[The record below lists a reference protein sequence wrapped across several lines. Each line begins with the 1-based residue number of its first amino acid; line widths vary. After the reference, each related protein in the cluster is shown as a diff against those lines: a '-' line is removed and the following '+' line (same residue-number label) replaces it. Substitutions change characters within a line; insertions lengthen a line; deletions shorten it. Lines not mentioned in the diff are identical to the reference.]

1 MKKYFERDYQN
12 LVVCSR
18 NIYLEV
24 KYIFK
29 RTINCVPNVTK
40 HFVPNV
46 TKHFV
51 PNVTKHFVPNVTKHS
66 ETLVVINKGK
76 NNRAGFC
83 FFLTRISVITL

>member
-1 MKKYFERDYQN
+1 MKKYFERDYQT

-29 RTINCVPNVTK
+29 RTIDC
-40 HFVPNV
+40 
-46 TKHFV
+46 
-51 PNVTKHFVPNVTKHS
+51 VPNVTKHS
-66 ETLVVINKGK
+66 ETPVVINKGK

-83 FFLTRISVITL
+83 LFLTRISVITL

>member
-1 MKKYFERDYQN
+1 MKKYFERDYQS

-46 TKHFV
+46 TKH
-51 PNVTKHFVPNVTKHS
+51 S
-66 ETLVVINKGK
+66 ETPVVINKGK

-83 FFLTRISVITL
+83 FFSYEDKCYYTLVKTGARLMNF

>member
-51 PNVTKHFVPNVTKHS
+51 PNVTKHS

-76 NNRAGFC
+76 NNRTGFC

>member
-29 RTINCVPNVTK
+29 RTINCVPN
-40 HFVPNV
+40 NV

>member
-1 MKKYFERDYQN
+1 MKKYFERDYQT

-46 TKHFV
+46 TKH
-51 PNVTKHFVPNVTKHS
+51 S
-66 ETLVVINKGK
+66 ETPVVINKGK

-83 FFLTRISVITL
+83 LFLTRISVITL